1 MLASP
6 RLRPLALLCALGALA
21 VAAAQAPACHT
32 YSSKGLLK
40 PATERLHDVI
50 LVPDAVVVGDASVTL
65 DLSHRRIGALEISL
79 TAQPLSTPAPLEGV
93 GRTILL
99 KAKGLGRLGN
109 DMYQTTFSDR
119 APASF
124 PPAASSAPFTGTFR
138 PTQRFSFLLDG
149 DSTTAGAGGSQG
161 AWLLSVADVAPN
173 ATRRDIVLNGWTL
186 VLCERTAAPAASPA
200 PASPA
205 PAVTAMSGPA
215 ADAILPPV
223 FDQQHLPEVPS
234 AITAMGGPTESSPAP
249 QAVTLP
255 PVAAAGGP
263 AASSPAAQQQ
273 AQPQQQPP
281 QAQPQQ
287 PVTIFGWKVINTAVN
302 VTALPAST
310 DAAAPTAPA
319 TPLPLPAFGSLK
331 QQINAMLQQR
341 FGALCADP
349 SCTAEKQR
357 LWRAAIVAM
366 FVKSAADAH
375 SVVHED
381 VAAWLGK
388 LQDWL
393 PGDQPIMARI
403 QQWMLDH
410 KGEFQQ
416 LTDWIRSNGLNLHLP
431 SLGDL
436 ASNPLVERVR
446 EAMDNMAQ
454 DAQQRRENAEQFMA
468 DLQGDN
474 IKEAVQQI
482 AELFSRM

>member
-50 LVPDAVVVGDASVTL
+50 LVPDAVVVGDAS
-65 DLSHRRIGALEISL
+65 ISL

-341 FGALCADP
+341 FGAH
-349 SCTAEKQR
+349 S
-357 LWRAAIVAM
+357 WRAVRRPQLHGREAATVARGHVAM

-410 KGEFQQ
+410 KDEFQQ